1 MAALTLTVPTPGTG
15 TVVTALTPTASDT
28 IAASLL
34 GDQGC
39 VLRIQTTGTSSN
51 ITISDAG
58 STPAGNTTTAT
69 AITQTA
75 TQIRSVFIS
84 PKRADLVTQVVTITA
99 SGALTGMTYEL
110 YPA

>member
-1 MAALTLTVPTPGTG
+1 MAALTLTAPGPGTG

-28 IAASLL
+28 ISTGVL

-39 VLRIQTTGTSSN
+39 NLRIQTTGTSSN

-58 STPAGNTTTAT
+58 STPAGNATTAT

-75 TQIRSVFIS
+75 TQIRMVYIS
-84 PKRADLVTQVVTITA
+84 PKRADATGVVTITA